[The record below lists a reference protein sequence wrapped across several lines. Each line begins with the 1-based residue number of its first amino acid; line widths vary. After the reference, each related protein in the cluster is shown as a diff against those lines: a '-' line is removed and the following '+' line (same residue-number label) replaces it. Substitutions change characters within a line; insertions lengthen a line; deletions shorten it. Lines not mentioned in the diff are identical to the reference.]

1 MPPSR
6 GADRIGVS
14 LGSHRPTV
22 ILKLPCLVEKKRTKV
37 RSVAVLFSVANWD
50 RSPASPG
57 RKTSSRRYLLLRSPL
72 RLGRCLGP
80 PRCLCFLFEEN
91 GAKYAEEQR
100 LAWCCHGTFVGVLVA
115 FPETV
120 QEHLDVGIPEKFLN
134 LRPEMKELKGY
145 IDLSKLNARSNNTRA
160 MIRTSMTRTKKDEWN
175 PCLLPLWPSNPL
187 KKTIS

>member
-37 RSVAVLFSVANWD
+37 RSLAVLFSVANWD

-57 RKTSSRRYLLLRSPL
+57 IKTSSRRYLLLRSPL

-80 PRCLCFLFEEN
+80 PRAIVSCCF
-91 GAKYAEEQR
+91 
-100 LAWCCHGTFVGVLVA
+100 HLVV
-115 FPETV
+115 FFS
-120 QEHLDVGIPEKFLN
+120 LLIPA
-134 LRPEMKELKGY
+134 RPSQMMSAG
-145 IDLSKLNARSNNTRA
+145 
-160 MIRTSMTRTKKDEWN
+160 W
-175 PCLLPLWPSNPL
+175 
-187 KKTIS
+187 